1 MLRVGVVLSVGGLL
15 LFGTATTLI
24 MKIGAAET
32 ENAGLEQRA
41 TP

>member
-24 MKIGAAET
+24 MKIGACEAEGT
-32 ENAGLEQRA
+32 GLEQRA
-41 TP
+41 SF